1 MTATAT
7 VATEDWTLWS
17 TSARL
22 VVTDPALLPEARRI
36 ADAVLDDIDLACSRF
51 RDDSE
56 VMAKAALFPV
66 GALVSDTL
74 ADLMRLA
81 LASAAATDG
90 DVDPTLGNALDAIG
104 YDHDIRLILDDGVPV
119 RAIASPRPG
128 WASVRLVGNRLTVP
142 AHLSI
147 DLGATAKAAA
157 ADRVA
162 ARIAMELG
170 CGVLVSL
177 GGDIATAGPAP
188 AGGWQILVQDAPL
201 DPSAH
206 VTLAEGLALA
216 TSSTQ
221 KRRWTKAGRPQH
233 HILDPGSGVPAEP
246 VWRSV
251 TVAAESCHRANT
263 LSTAS
268 IVRGHKAVAW
278 LRELGVPARLVDA
291 DGVVVALGGWPDDDP
306 SGADSDSDSDADS
319 DPDAERT
326 LP

>member
-1 MTATAT
+1 MDATAT

-22 VVTDPALLPEARRI
+22 IVTDPALLPEARRI
-36 ADAVLDDIDLACSRF
+36 ADDVLERIELASSRF

-56 VMAKAALFPV
+56 IITRAPLFPV

-74 ADLMRLA
+74 AELVRLA
-81 LASAAATDG
+81 LDSAAETDG
-90 DVDPTLGNALDAIG
+90 DVDPTLGNALAAIG
-104 YDHDIRLILDDGVPV
+104 YDQDIHLILDDGIPV
-119 RAIASPRPG
+119 RAIASARPG

-157 ADRVA
+157 ADQVA
-162 ARIAMELG
+162 ARIAAELG

-177 GGDIATAGPAP
+177 GGDIATAGSGPE
-188 AGGWQILVQDAPL
+188 GGWQVLVQDAPL

-206 VTLAEGLALA
+206 VTLADGLALA

-221 KRRWTKAGRPQH
+221 KRRWTKAGRSQH
-233 HILDPGSGVPAEP
+233 HILDPASGQPAEP

-251 TVAAESCHRANT
+251 TVAAGSCCRANT
-263 LSTAS
+263 LSTAA
-268 IVRGHKAVAW
+268 IVRGHTAVAW
-278 LRELGVPARLVDA
+278 LRDLGVPARLVDA
-291 DGVVVALGGWPDDDP
+291 GGVVVSLGGWPEDDH
-306 SGADSDSDSDADS
+306 SGSGRQ
-319 DPDAERT
+319 ER
-326 LP
+326 

>member
-22 VVTDPALLPEARRI
+22 VVTDPALLPDARRV

-56 VMAKAALFPV
+56 VMAKAPLFPV

-81 LASAAATDG
+81 LASAAETDG

-233 HILDPGSGVPAEP
+233 HILDPGSGLPAEP

-291 DGVVVALGGWPDDDP
+291 DGVVVALGGWPDDDASGAGTD
-306 SGADSDSDSDADS
+306 SGADSDSD
-319 DPDAERT
+319 AERT

>member
-1 MTATAT
+1 MTATAS
-7 VATEDWTLWS
+7 VATEDWSLWS

-56 VMAKAALFPV
+56 VMVKAPLFPV

-162 ARIAMELG
+162 ARIATELG

-188 AGGWQILVQDAPL
+188 AGGWQVLVQDAPL
-201 DPSAH
+201 DPSAR

-306 SGADSDSDSDADS
+306 SGAGTDSGADSDSDSDA
-319 DPDAERT
+319 ERT
-326 LP
+326 LL

>member
-1 MTATAT
+1 MAAVAT
-7 VATEDWTLWS
+7 VATDDWSLWS

-36 ADAVLDDIDLACSRF
+36 ADAVLERVELASSRF
-51 RDDSE
+51 RPDSE
-56 VMAKAALFPV
+56 ILTKAPLFPV

-74 ADLMRLA
+74 AELMRLA
-81 LASAAATDG
+81 LASAAETDG
-90 DVDPTLGNALDAIG
+90 DVDPTLANALGAIG

-142 AHLSI
+142 AHLGI

-157 ADRVA
+157 ADQVA
-162 ARIAMELG
+162 ARIVAELG

-188 AGGWQILVQDAPL
+188 AGGWQVLVQDAPL

-233 HILDPGSGVPAEP
+233 HILDPASGLPAEP

-251 TVAAESCHRANT
+251 TVAAGTCHRANT
-263 LSTAS
+263 LSTAA

-291 DGVVVALGGWPDDDP
+291 EGVVVSLGGWPDDNRSEALETSETP
-306 SGADSDSDSDADS
+306 AAA
-319 DPDAERT
+319 DAEAERSF
-326 LP
+326 L